1 MYDKEN
7 NIELRKSTVNLDGRR
22 LRETIW
28 NNSSGNM
35 HDVARRLY
43 FSRSMLDE
51 YSDNLDVT
59 IHSYSEL
66 TDKRKIRT
74 MHVVKDG
81 SDVKVFNT
89 VNKVEKVD
97 K

>member
-7 NIELRKSTVNLDGRR
+7 NIELRKSTINSDGRH

-35 HDVARRLY
+35 YYVARRLY
-43 FSRSMLDE
+43 FSSSMLQQ

-66 TDKRKIRT
+66 TDKSTIRT

-81 SDVKVFNT
+81 NDVKVFNT
-89 VNKVEKVD
+89 VNKVEKAD